1 MSQNLNDTNDKRK
14 ERDYNRS
21 HKQIWRLRPETPATR
36 EDKARR
42 SVQSPRVLQSEFRTS
57 LGNSAKPSLKIKN
70 NRKGWGCSSV
80 AEHLSGV
87 CEALSSIPNTTEK
100 KVIIPKEASRKK
112 TIPTS
117 LREDVTEFSFVF
129 IPCADIRWQRDS
141 PGQTITYHP
150 VHRIYC
156 PRVIVCAECWAPGST
171 YL

>member
-14 ERDYNRS
+14 ERDYNRN
-21 HKQIWRLRPETPATR
+21 HKQIWRLRPETPAPR

-57 LGNSAKPSLKIKN
+57 LGNLAKPSLKIKN

-80 AEHLSGV
+80 VEHL
-87 CEALSSIPNTTEK
+87 CEALSSIPNTTKK

-112 TIPTS
+112 TIPAS

-129 IPCADIRWQRDS
+129 IPCADIR
-141 PGQTITYHP
+141 
-150 VHRIYC
+150 
-156 PRVIVCAECWAPGST
+156 
-171 YL
+171 